1 MQLFNSPFFWF
12 LEGILFCLVIMG
24 FKVWAEDRRVPMPF
38 WKWLLLVAWM
48 ALLGFTLAFMETSL
62 GEGEV
67 NAAVKGG
74 ILFGIVVVIS
84 GVGLWRL
91 IMIGRRTRD
100 RDAPAD
106 S

>member
-1 MQLFNSPFFWF
+1 MQFFNSHFFWF
-12 LEGILFCLVIMG
+12 LEGILFCLFIVG
-24 FKVWAEDRRVPMPF
+24 FKVWAEDRRIPMPA
-38 WKWLLLVAWM
+38 WKWFLLVVWLV
-48 ALLGFTLAFMETSL
+48 LLGFTLAFVGTSL
-62 GEGEV
+62 GEREV

-74 ILFGIVVVIS
+74 ILFGIIVVVS

-91 IMIGRRTRD
+91 LLIGRQTCD